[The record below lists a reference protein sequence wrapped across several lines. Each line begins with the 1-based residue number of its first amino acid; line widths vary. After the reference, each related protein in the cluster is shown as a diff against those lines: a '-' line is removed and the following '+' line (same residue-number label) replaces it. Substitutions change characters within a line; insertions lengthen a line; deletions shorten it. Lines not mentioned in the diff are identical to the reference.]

1 MPVVATKYFGTMDY
15 QEGSVL
21 HLPLGLPAFE
31 SERRFVLID
40 RPDYAPLVFLQSLN
54 EPSLC
59 FLSLPA
65 STIDP
70 AYELALSDEDRAV
83 LQWGREAYLGD
94 AGLLVLT
101 LLSLHD
107 GLSPTANL
115 MAPVVLNVQNRR
127 AVQSIRLD
135 RKYSHEYPFALA
147 DLARNP
153 EGPC

>member
-1 MPVVATKYFGTMDY
+1 MPVVATRYFGTMDY
-15 QEGSVL
+15 QEESVL
-21 HLPLGLPAFE
+21 DLPLGLPAFE
-31 SERRFVLID
+31 SEKRFVLIEQ
-40 RPDYAPLVFLQSLN
+40 PDYDPLVFLQSLN

-65 STIDP
+65 TAVDP
-70 AYELALSDEDRAV
+70 AYELVVSDEDRAV
-83 LQWGREAYLGD
+83 LQWRGEVRPAD

-115 MAPVVLNVQNRR
+115 MAPIVVNVQNRR

-135 RKYSHEYPFALA
+135 RKYSHEHPFALA
-147 DLARNP
+147 DLARNS